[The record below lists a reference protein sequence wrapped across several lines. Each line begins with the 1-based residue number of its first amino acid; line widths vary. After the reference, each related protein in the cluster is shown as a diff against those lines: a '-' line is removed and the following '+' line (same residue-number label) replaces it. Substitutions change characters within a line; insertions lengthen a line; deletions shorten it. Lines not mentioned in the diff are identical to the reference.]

1 MRRQLSS
8 LFTGLREAWGL
19 AKPYFASD
27 EKWVA
32 LGLLAA
38 VIFLNLVLTELNVAF
53 TYWQRDL
60 YDAFQNKQFK
70 EFLTL
75 LFWFKTMPAF
85 PYIILGYAWYL
96 AVFIIVAVYSL
107 YLNQML
113 QIRWRQWMTRDFTER
128 WLADRAYYNIS
139 LSRMSGVGIDNPD
152 QRISQDLADF
162 TSNSL
167 GLMLDLISNV
177 VTLISFA
184 AVLFVIS
191 GSVRLLGIT
200 IPGYMLWLAIF
211 YSLFGTWITHAIGKK
226 LIDLSFIQQKVEAD
240 FRYSLVRVR
249 DNPEAIALSGGEQQ
263 ELATLRE
270 RFAAVRENWWN
281 IMRRTKLLGFFTNGY
296 STLSMIFPIA
306 AAAPRYFSGAIQL
319 GTLIQI
325 SSVFGNVQGPLSWIV
340 SQYTNLVSIRATV
353 ARLHGFKEAVTAAR
367 LVSAAGPKLSEG
379 AALGFENL
387 TLSLPDG
394 RKLLDNAS
402 LSLPPG
408 RPIILTGPSGAGKS
422 TLFRAIAGI
431 WPFGAGHV
439 ARPTGSVLFLPQR
452 PYFPQGALK
461 RAITYPGADSCYP
474 DEAIAEALTDVGL
487 ERLIPRLHDT
497 ENWGQILSG
506 GEQQRLSIVRA
517 LLARPSWLFLDEAT
531 SALDADLARRV
542 AEVLRDKLPET
553 TVVAITHRDIPT
565 ERERHLTLTETG
577 LEHA

>member
-8 LFTGLREAWGL
+8 LYTGLREAWGL

-191 GSVRLLGIT
+191 GSIRLLGIT

-249 DNPEAIALSGGEQQ
+249 DNPEAIALSG
-263 ELATLRE
+263 
-270 RFAAVRENWWN
+270 
-281 IMRRTKLLGFFTNGY
+281 
-296 STLSMIFPIA
+296 
-306 AAAPRYFSGAIQL
+306 
-319 GTLIQI
+319 
-325 SSVFGNVQGPLSWIV
+325 
-340 SQYTNLVSIRATV
+340 
-353 ARLHGFKEAVTAAR
+353 
-367 LVSAAGPKLSEG
+367 
-379 AALGFENL
+379 
-387 TLSLPDG
+387 
-394 RKLLDNAS
+394 
-402 LSLPPG
+402 
-408 RPIILTGPSGAGKS
+408 
-422 TLFRAIAGI
+422 
-431 WPFGAGHV
+431 
-439 ARPTGSVLFLPQR
+439 
-452 PYFPQGALK
+452 
-461 RAITYPGADSCYP
+461 
-474 DEAIAEALTDVGL
+474 
-487 ERLIPRLHDT
+487 
-497 ENWGQILSG
+497 
-506 GEQQRLSIVRA
+506 
-517 LLARPSWLFLDEAT
+517 
-531 SALDADLARRV
+531 
-542 AEVLRDKLPET
+542 
-553 TVVAITHRDIPT
+553 
-565 ERERHLTLTETG
+565 
-577 LEHA
+577 